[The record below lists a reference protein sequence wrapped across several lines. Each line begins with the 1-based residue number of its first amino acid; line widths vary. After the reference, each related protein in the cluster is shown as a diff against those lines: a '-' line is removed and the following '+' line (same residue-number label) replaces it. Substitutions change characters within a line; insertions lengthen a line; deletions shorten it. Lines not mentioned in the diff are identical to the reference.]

1 MNKFLSTWSALALCL
16 LMAAFLIGCG
26 GVSANTPPP
35 TPTPTPNPSPSPNPN
50 PSPTPTPAAAHGTFV
65 YVHGAEVPGQPTDT
79 YRLNPDGTL
88 TLATGSPFPVSGM
101 LASSGSFLVVAS
113 GNSVT
118 SYRVDAT
125 TGAPTAA
132 GNAQVNSSQAV
143 AADAR
148 DIYVAGLSADGA
160 NWVLYSFSIGGGGL
174 LTPLPGS
181 PFKLAGT
188 CELCATPVS
197 IGLNNSFVVVGM
209 SGFEGAGGILA
220 LARAANGTLGAAQ
233 PGGVNESGSVAVQP
247 NGNSAFSIDGSLGS
261 IDSWA
266 LDAAGHPTAGSGV
279 PPSALTFIDEA
290 VAPTGKFL
298 LAVDNTG
305 VVHIFTI
312 GANAALSQI
321 GTSES
326 VGSGADRIVFD
337 PTGHFVIVVQE
348 NPDQLTVF
356 TFDPASAAMKKL
368 PATYPVGKL
377 SVHIAVVPE

>member
-1 MNKFLSTWSALALCL
+1 MNKSFPAWSVLVLGL
-16 LMAAFLIGCG
+16 LMIAFLAGCG

-35 TPTPTPNPSPSPNPN
+35 TPTPTPSPSPNPN
-50 PSPTPTPAAAHGTFV
+50 PSPTPAAAHGTFV
-65 YVHGAEVPGQPTDT
+65 FVNGVEVAGQPTDT

-101 LASSGSFLVVAS
+101 LASSGSFLAVAS
-113 GNSVT
+113 GNSIT

-125 TGAPTAA
+125 TGVPTAA

-143 AADAR
+143 AADAH

-160 NWVLYSFSIGGGGL
+160 NWVLYGFSIGGAGL

-181 PFKLAGT
+181 PFKLVGT
-188 CELCATPVS
+188 CELCSQPVS
-197 IGLNNSFVVVGM
+197 IGLNNSFLVVGL
-209 SGFEGAGGILA
+209 SGFQGAGGILA
-220 LARAANGTLGAAQ
+220 LPRAANGTLGTAQ
-233 PGGVNESGSVAVQP
+233 PGGVNESGAVTVQP
-247 NGNSAFSIDGSLGS
+247 NGNSAFSIDGSLEA

-279 PPSALTFIDEA
+279 PPSTLVFIDQ
-290 VAPTGKFL
+290 VVDPTGKYL
-298 LAVDNTG
+298 LALDNSG
-305 VVHIFTI
+305 VVHILTI

-326 VGSGADRIVFD
+326 VGGGDRIAID
-337 PTGHFVIVVQE
+337 PSGHFVIVTQAS
-348 NPDQLTVF
+348 PDQLVVF

-368 PATYPVGKL
+368 PGTYPVGKL
-377 SVHIAVVPE
+377 PVHIAIVSE

>member
-1 MNKFLSTWSALALCL
+1 MNKSFPVWSVLVLGL
-16 LMAAFLIGCG
+16 LMIAFLAGCG

-35 TPTPTPNPSPSPNPN
+35 TPTPTPSPSPNPN
-50 PSPTPTPAAAHGTFV
+50 PSPTPAAAHGTFV
-65 YVHGAEVPGQPTDT
+65 FVNGVEVAGQPTDT

-101 LASSGSFLVVAS
+101 LASSGSFLAVAS
-113 GNSVT
+113 GNTVT

-125 TGAPTAA
+125 TGVPTAA

-143 AADAR
+143 AADAH

-160 NWVLYSFSIGGGGL
+160 NWVLYGFSIGGAGL

-188 CELCATPVS
+188 CELCAQPVS

-209 SGFEGAGGILA
+209 SGFEGAGDILA
-220 LARAANGTLGAAQ
+220 LPRAANGTLGTAQ
-233 PGGVNESGSVAVQP
+233 PGGVNESGAVAVQP
-247 NGNSAFSIDGSLGS
+247 NGNSAFSIDGSLEA

-279 PPSALTFIDEA
+279 PPSTLVFIDE
-290 VAPTGKFL
+290 VVDPTGKYL
-298 LAVDNTG
+298 LALDNSG
-305 VVHIFTI
+305 VVHILTI
-312 GANAALSQI
+312 GANASLSQI

-326 VGSGADRIVFD
+326 AGSGDRIAID
-337 PTGHFVIVVQE
+337 PSGHFVIVTQAS
-348 NPDQLTVF
+348 PDQLVVF

-368 PATYPVGKL
+368 PGTYPVGKL
-377 SVHIAVVPE
+377 PVRIAIVSE